1 MPSQVFTEDQL
12 PHLTRSASKVGKNTP
27 SLFDDLVERGQW
39 KFLPNT
45 ERTEASVR
53 HDSRPQPPC
62 RLLKQGRK
70 YSTMKRYFDSE
81 NLEVVRVS
89 KDGSGLGRRFKQ
101 VYSETKGWA
110 EGDLTKINP
119 YK

>member
-45 ERTEASVR
+45 ERTEA
-53 HDSRPQPPC
+53 
-62 RLLKQGRK
+62 
-70 YSTMKRYFDSE
+70 
-81 NLEVVRVS
+81 
-89 KDGSGLGRRFKQ
+89 
-101 VYSETKGWA
+101 
-110 EGDLTKINP
+110 
-119 YK
+119 

>member
-27 SLFDDLVERGQW
+27 SLFDDLVEKGQW

-70 YSTMKRYFDSE
+70 YSTMKRYFDMG
-81 NLEVVRVS
+81 
-89 KDGSGLGRRFKQ
+89 DG
-101 VYSETKGWA
+101 KGDV
-110 EGDLTKINP
+110 EGIVILRTV
-119 YK
+119 